1 MELIRAKLSHQS
13 CHHLEEFLVIQLF
26 RAPGNVETI
35 RNMTQLWTG
44 INDDKT
50 QLLKKDQLN
59 IDKSEIPELMF
70 GTARGRAALAKEQGQ
85 IEISS
90 KFFSQVEH
98 FEVSGVEWSLV

>member
-1 MELIRAKLSHQS
+1 
-13 CHHLEEFLVIQLF
+13 
-26 RAPGNVETI
+26 
-35 RNMTQLWTG
+35 MTQLSTE

-70 GTARGRAALAKEQGQ
+70 STARGRAALAKEQGQ

-98 FEVSGVEWSLV
+98 FEVSGMEWSLVWAS